1 MEPSVMMTGDTTMRL
16 NGRGVFITGAGNGL
30 GRASALACAD
40 YGARVGCADLDQES
54 AAAVAS
60 EIRTAGGQAEAI
72 TLDVTDRGAVRAAVD
87 EFAAAGLYGVV
98 TIAGIP
104 GDTAQIEDLDPASFE
119 RIFAT
124 HFRGTLHTVQAALPY
139 LIEQRRGSIVTM
151 ASGAIDLAIPGS
163 GAYAI
168 AKASIAM
175 LTKTLATEVG
185 RSGVRANTL
194 APGFI
199 PTGLSMVDH
208 DTDHAT
214 RERYQ
219 AAWARRTPLGS
230 VGLADDIGHQV
241 LYLLSDASKF
251 VTGQILRANGGATM
265 PW

>member
-1 MEPSVMMTGDTTMRL
+1 MNIDESLRL
-16 NGRGVFITGAGNGL
+16 DGRGVFITGAGNGL
-30 GRASALACAD
+30 GRASALLCARH
-40 YGARVGCADLDQES
+40 GARVGCADRDGDA
-54 AAAVAS
+54 AAAVA
-60 EIRTAGGQAEAI
+60 EEVRVAGGHAVPIQ
-72 TLDVTDRGAVRAAVD
+72 LDVTNRDGVRAAVD
-87 EFAAAGLYGVV
+87 AFAVDGLYGVV
-98 TIAGIP
+98 TIAGVP
-104 GDTAQIEDLDPASFE
+104 GDNSTIDALDLESFE

-124 HFRGTLHTVQAALPY
+124 HFRGTLHTVAAALPH
-139 LIEQRRGSIVTM
+139 LAEQRRGSIVTM

-175 LTKTLATEVG
+175 LTKVLATEVG
-185 RSGVRANTL
+185 PDGIRANVL

-208 DTDHAT
+208 DTNDEA

-219 AAWARRTPLGS
+219 AGWARRAPMGT
-230 VGLADDIGHQV
+230 VGVADDIGHQV
-241 LYLLSDASKF
+241 LYLLADASRF

>member
-1 MEPSVMMTGDTTMRL
+1 MNIDESLRL
-16 NGRGVFITGAGNGL
+16 DGRGVFITGAGNGL
-30 GRASALACAD
+30 GRASALLCASH
-40 YGARVGCADLDQES
+40 GARVGCADLDGNA
-54 AAAVAS
+54 AAAVAD
-60 EIRTAGGQAEAI
+60 EVRAAGGHAEPF
-72 TLDVTDRGAVRAAVD
+72 TLDVTDRGAVTAAVD
-87 EFAAAGLYGVV
+87 DFAGNGLYGVV

-104 GDTAQIEDLDPASFE
+104 GDTSTIEDLDLESFE

-124 HFRGTLHTVQAALPY
+124 HFSGTLNTIQAALPY
-139 LIEQRRGSIVTM
+139 LTEQQRGSIVTM

-175 LTKTLATEVG
+175 LTKVLAAEVG
-185 RSGVRANTL
+185 RNGIRANIL

-208 DTDHAT
+208 DTDDET
-214 RERYQ
+214 RQRYQ
-219 AAWARRTPLGS
+219 AGWAQRAPLRT
-230 VGLADDIGHQV
+230 VGVVDDIGHQV
-241 LYLLSDASKF
+241 LYLLSDASRF